1 MPENLRNVSFV
12 MMVGEKAQAMVLRA
26 LQITV
31 ALLIDKSIF
40 K

>member
-1 MPENLRNVSFV
+1 
-12 MMVGEKAQAMVLRA
+12 MMVGEKAQAMVLPA